1 MTSTQALL
9 SNTLEEIQDGQS
21 LGCFQI
27 QGGLSFDLSDRQSLG
42 GFQAGESSSFSDRQI
57 VGDPQGS
64 PKLQNRQNGNPGR
77 DAGVEL
83 LEEYDAETEL
93 DEDSNRIKSKLQDEM
108 VVGAG
113 RQVSGSEDPQ
123 DGDDQE
129 LFLGDVNGFIHQ
141 ANILDP
147 DDFEGIQT
155 NNLDPN
161 DFKDIP
167 NLKSEIQTVA
177 DLQKEV
183 SEQITEFDATWY
195 GEQSQAVEEKN
206 SDSKEKEGNLMETE
220 LEEREMLEKRREDL
234 LAELRK
240 QSESN
245 LKMPTF
251 KLPTFSLPMGI
262 LRAKTVPNMPSN
274 NVTLVGRSVQVITL
288 THNLGFCPQLQ
299 QLISNLKVLCSLIC
313 SRIECP
319 AVHFASWA
327 ATPATPSPPWRSPPG
342 FATQEKW
349 VP

>member
-83 LEEYDAETEL
+83 LEEYEAETEL
-93 DEDSNRIKSKLQDEM
+93 DEDSDRIKSKLQDEM

-113 RQVSGSEDPQ
+113 RQVSASEDPQ

-129 LFLGDVNGFIHQ
+129 LFLDDVNGFIHQ
-141 ANILDP
+141 TNTLDP
-147 DDFEGIQT
+147 DDFEGIP
-155 NNLDPN
+155 NLDPN
-161 DFKDIP
+161 YF
-167 NLKSEIQTVA
+167 EGVTVA

-183 SEQITEFDATWY
+183 PEQITEFDATWY
-195 GEQSQAVEEKN
+195 GDQSQAVEEKK
-206 SDSKEKEGNLMETE
+206 SDSKEKEGNLMETD
-220 LEEREMLEKRREDL
+220 LEEKEMLEKRREDL

-262 LRAKTVPNMPSN
+262 SRAKTVPNMTSN
-274 NVTLVGRSVQVITL
+274 NVTLVGRSVQVGRRL
-288 THNLGFCPQLQ
+288 SKTHNLGFALSCR
-299 QLISNLKVLCSLIC
+299 N
-313 SRIECP
+313 
-319 AVHFASWA
+319 
-327 ATPATPSPPWRSPPG
+327 
-342 FATQEKW
+342 
-349 VP
+349 

>member
-42 GFQAGESSSFSDRQI
+42 GFQAGESSDC
-57 VGDPQGS
+57 VGDPPGGQA
-64 PKLQNRQNGNPGR
+64 PNLQNEQSPGNPGR

-93 DEDSNRIKSKLQDEM
+93 DEDSDRIKSKLQDEM
-108 VVGAG
+108 VVGVG
-113 RQVSGSEDPQ
+113 RQVSASEDPK

-129 LFLGDVNGFIHQ
+129 LFLDDVNGFIHQ
-141 ANILDP
+141 TNTLDP

-161 DFKDIP
+161 DFEDIP
-167 NLKSEIQTVA
+167 NLDQNHFEGVKKEVQE
-177 DLQKEV
+177 LQKEV

-195 GEQSQAVEEKN
+195 GDQSQAVEEKK

-234 LAELRK
+234 LSELRK

-262 LRAKTVPNMPSN
+262 SRAKTVPNMTSN
-274 NVTLVGRSVQVITL
+274 NVTLVGRSVQV
-288 THNLGFCPQLQ
+288 GRR
-299 QLISNLKVLCSLIC
+299 LI
-313 SRIECP
+313 
-319 AVHFASWA
+319 
-327 ATPATPSPPWRSPPG
+327 
-342 FATQEKW
+342 
-349 VP
+349 

>member
-42 GFQAGESSSFSDRQI
+42 GFQAGESSDC
-57 VGDPQGS
+57 VGDS
-64 PKLQNRQNGNPGR
+64 PGGQSPNLQNEQSPGNPGR

-93 DEDSNRIKSKLQDEM
+93 DEDSDRIKSKLQDEM

-129 LFLGDVNGFIHQ
+129 LFLDDVNGFIHQ
-141 ANILDP
+141 TNTLDP

-161 DFKDIP
+161 DFEDIP
-167 NLKSEIQTVA
+167 NLDQNHFEGVKKEVQE
-177 DLQKEV
+177 LQKEV

-195 GEQSQAVEEKN
+195 GDQSQAVEEKK
-206 SDSKEKEGNLMETE
+206 SDSKEKEGNLMEAE

-234 LAELRK
+234 LTELRK

-262 LRAKTVPNMPSN
+262 SRAKTVPNMTSN
-274 NVTLVGRSVQVITL
+274 NITLVGRSVQVITL
-288 THNLGFCPQLQ
+288 THNLGFGLSCR
-299 QLISNLKVLCSLIC
+299 N
-313 SRIECP
+313 
-319 AVHFASWA
+319 
-327 ATPATPSPPWRSPPG
+327 
-342 FATQEKW
+342 
-349 VP
+349 

>member
-9 SNTLEEIQDGQS
+9 SNTLEEIQDEQS

-42 GFQAGESSSFSDRQI
+42 GFQAGESSDC
-57 VGDPQGS
+57 VGDPPGGQS
-64 PKLQNRQNGNPGR
+64 PNLQNEQSPGNPGR

-93 DEDSNRIKSKLQDEM
+93 DEDSDRIKSKLQDEM
-108 VVGAG
+108 VVGVG
-113 RQVSGSEDPQ
+113 RQVSASEDPQ

-129 LFLGDVNGFIHQ
+129 LFLDDVNGFIHQ
-141 ANILDP
+141 TNTLDP

-155 NNLDPN
+155 NNLDPD
-161 DFKDIP
+161 DFEDIP
-167 NLKSEIQTVA
+167 NLDPNYFEGKFNIVA

-195 GEQSQAVEEKN
+195 GDQSQAVEEKN
-206 SDSKEKEGNLMETE
+206 CDSNEKEGNLMEAE

-262 LRAKTVPNMPSN
+262 SRAKTVPNMPSN
-274 NVTLVGRSVQVITL
+274 NVTLVGRSVQV
-288 THNLGFCPQLQ
+288 GRR
-299 QLISNLKVLCSLIC
+299 LI
-313 SRIECP
+313 
-319 AVHFASWA
+319 
-327 ATPATPSPPWRSPPG
+327 
-342 FATQEKW
+342 
-349 VP
+349 

>member
-27 QGGLSFDLSDRQSLG
+27 QGGLSFDLSVRQSLG
-42 GFQAGESSSFSDRQI
+42 GFQAEESSDC
-57 VGDPQGS
+57 VGDPPGGQS
-64 PKLQNRQNGNPGR
+64 PNLQNEQSPGNPGR

-93 DEDSNRIKSKLQDEM
+93 DEDSDRIKSKLQDEM
-108 VVGAG
+108 VVVAG

-129 LFLGDVNGFIHQ
+129 LFLDDVNGFIHQ
-141 ANILDP
+141 TNTLDP
-147 DDFEGIQT
+147 DDFEDIP
-155 NNLDPN
+155 NLDPN
-161 DFKDIP
+161 YFEGKFNI
-167 NLKSEIQTVA
+167 VA

-195 GEQSQAVEEKN
+195 GDQSQAVEEKN
-206 SDSKEKEGNLMETE
+206 GDSKEKEGNLMETE
-220 LEEREMLEKRREDL
+220 LEEKEMLEKRREDL
-234 LAELRK
+234 LTELRK

-262 LRAKTVPNMPSN
+262 SRAKTVPNMTNN

-288 THNLGFCPQLQ
+288 THNLGFGLSCR
-299 QLISNLKVLCSLIC
+299 K
-313 SRIECP
+313 
-319 AVHFASWA
+319 
-327 ATPATPSPPWRSPPG
+327 
-342 FATQEKW
+342 
-349 VP
+349 

>member
-42 GFQAGESSSFSDRQI
+42 GFQAGESSDC
-57 VGDPQGS
+57 VGDPPGGQS
-64 PKLQNRQNGNPGR
+64 PNLQNRQNGNPGR

-93 DEDSNRIKSKLQDEM
+93 DEDSDRIKSKLQDEM

-129 LFLGDVNGFIHQ
+129 LFLDDVNGFIHQ
-141 ANILDP
+141 TNTLDP

-155 NNLDPN
+155 NNLDPD
-161 DFKDIP
+161 DFEDIP
-167 NLKSEIQTVA
+167 SLDQNYSEFVTVA

-195 GEQSQAVEEKN
+195 GDQSQAVEEKN

-234 LAELRK
+234 LTELRK

-262 LRAKTVPNMPSN
+262 SRAKTVPNMTSN

-288 THNLGFCPQLQ
+288 THNLGFALSCL
-299 QLISNLKVLCSLIC
+299 N
-313 SRIECP
+313 
-319 AVHFASWA
+319 
-327 ATPATPSPPWRSPPG
+327 
-342 FATQEKW
+342 
-349 VP
+349 

>member
-42 GFQAGESSSFSDRQI
+42 GFQAGESSDC
-57 VGDPQGS
+57 VGDPPGGQS
-64 PKLQNRQNGNPGR
+64 PNLQNEQSPGNPGR

-93 DEDSNRIKSKLQDEM
+93 DEDSDRIKSKLQDEM

-147 DDFEGIQT
+147 DDFEDIP
-155 NNLDPN
+155 NLDPN
-161 DFKDIP
+161 YF
-167 NLKSEIQTVA
+167 EGVTVA

-183 SEQITEFDATWY
+183 PEQITEFDATWY
-195 GEQSQAVEEKN
+195 GDQSQAVEEKK
-206 SDSKEKEGNLMETE
+206 SDSEEKEGNLMETE

-262 LRAKTVPNMPSN
+262 SRAKTVPNMTSN
-274 NVTLVGRSVQVITL
+274 NVTLVGRSVQVGRRL
-288 THNLGFCPQLQ
+288 L
-299 QLISNLKVLCSLIC
+299 
-313 SRIECP
+313 
-319 AVHFASWA
+319 
-327 ATPATPSPPWRSPPG
+327 
-342 FATQEKW
+342 
-349 VP
+349 